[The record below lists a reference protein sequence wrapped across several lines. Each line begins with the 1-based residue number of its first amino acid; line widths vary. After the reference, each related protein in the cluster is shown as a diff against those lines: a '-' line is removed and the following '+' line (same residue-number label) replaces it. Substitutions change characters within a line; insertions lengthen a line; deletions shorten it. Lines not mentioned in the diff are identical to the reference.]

1 VIALLGTEWPT
12 KFPVIGLV
20 VDHLPRVIRGL
31 PGAEDGFQPNSVG
44 GALVFFVPLQLMSLA
59 ACRAGEQTDRMSA
72 WLSRRQHCAAQ
83 LILLAFTG
91 GILLLT
97 QSRGAWFGLAVGLLA
112 LLAWH
117 SPRSRRWLG
126 LLLVAAAAV
135 IVAAGARN
143 LWELASQHT
152 GPGLEIQF
160 GGRVEL
166 WSTAL
171 HGIEEF
177 PITGMG
183 MNAFRKLMPVLY
195 PAYLNSADYDVA
207 HPHNQLLMAALD
219 LGLPG
224 LIAYLALWLGAA
236 RMLVQAG
243 RLSPDRWLRDVSAGL
258 GAGLIAHFIFGITDT
273 ISLGAKLGIIFWF
286 VLALAAGVFWV
297 AGLDARR
304 RGSQTLAPEVTNA

>member
-1 VIALLGTEWPT
+1 VIALLGTEWPA
-12 KFPVIGLV
+12 KFPIIGQV

-31 PGAEDGFQPNSVG
+31 PGAEDGFQANAVG
-44 GALVFFVPLQLMSLA
+44 GALVLFIPLQLMSLA
-59 ACRAGEQTDRMSA
+59 AGWASEHTDWLPA
-72 WLSRRQHCAAQ
+72 WLSRRQYLIAQ
-83 LILLAFTG
+83 LIHLAVTG
-91 GILLLT
+91 GNLLLT
-97 QSRGAWFGLAVGLLA
+97 QSRGASFGLGVGLVA

-126 LLLVAAAAV
+126 LLLVTAAV
-135 IVAAGARN
+135 VVVVAGARN
-143 LWELASQHT
+143 IWELASQHT
-152 GPGLEIQF
+152 GPGLEIQI

-166 WSTAL
+166 WSTAV

-195 PAYLNSADYDVA
+195 PVYLNALDYDVA

-224 LIAYLALWLGAA
+224 LIAYLALWLGTG

-243 RLSPDRWLRDVSAGL
+243 RLSPDPWLRDISAGL
-258 GAGLIAHFIFGITDT
+258 GAGLIAHFIFGVNDA

-286 VLALAAGVFWV
+286 VLALAAGVYWA

-304 RGSQTLAPEVTNA
+304 RGSQTQAA